1 MENVRLSKNSYRLD
15 GELKNVPVAF
25 VNGLRRILLSEIP
38 VVAVSNIQILTNS
51 SSMTHEMIH
60 QRVSM
65 LPIAVKAEEVSV
77 IRDTKLELRITVTQ
91 DTPLDVTT
99 DDFVAAGP
107 RGNILLRD
115 RDLNTPMFFLRLK
128 PGEQL
133 HIRANLSIVP
143 TGMSQVCVSTFKN
156 HIDPDIA
163 TVDRDTFVARAGED
177 PAARLEAARVFDAFH
192 IQRSFSR
199 NKETH
204 RPDWF
209 DFAVE
214 SIGVYTAPELLKK
227 ACEIYLGK
235 VTEWAKT
242 PILRESDGWYRMETE
257 GESFTL
263 GQLLQEVI
271 YLGGL
276 VEYVSRDIGHP
287 LTPKLVL
294 RFKTKTVQPEAVVE
308 RFKAEASA
316 LCENVLKSV

>member
-1 MENVRLSKNSYRLD
+1 MENIRLSKNNYRLD

-38 VVAVSNIQILTNS
+38 VVAVSNIQILENS
-51 SSMTHEMIH
+51 SSMTHEMIYH
-60 QRVSM
+60 RVSM
-65 LPIAVKAEEVSV
+65 LPVAVKAEETAV
-77 IRDTKLELRITVTQ
+77 IRDTKIELRITAPA
-91 DTPLDVTT
+91 DAPLDVTS

-107 RGNILLRD
+107 RGSVLMHD
-115 RDLNTPMFFLRLK
+115 RDLDAPMFFLRLK
-128 PGEQL
+128 AGEQL
-133 HIRANLSIVP
+133 HIRANLAIVP

-156 HIDPDIA
+156 HINPDIA
-163 TVDRDTFVARAGED
+163 TVDRDSFVARAGED
-177 PAARLEAARVFDAFH
+177 PAARLEAARVFDAFC

-199 NKETH
+199 NKETK

-209 DFAVE
+209 DFSVE
-214 SIGVYTAPELLKK
+214 SIGVYTAPELVKK

-242 PILRESDGWYRMETE
+242 PLLRESDGWYRMETD
-257 GESFTL
+257 GESYTL

-271 YLGGL
+271 YAGGL

-294 RFKTKTVQPEAVVE
+294 RFNTKTVQPEAVVD

>member
-38 VVAVSNIQILTNS
+38 VVALANIQILENS
-51 SSMTHEMIH
+51 SSMTHEMIQH
-60 QRVSM
+60 RVSM
-65 LPIAVKAEEVSV
+65 LPIAVKAEETAV
-77 IRDTKLELRITVTQ
+77 IRDTKIELKIGAPA
-91 DTPLDVTT
+91 DAPLDVTT
-99 DDFVAAGP
+99 DDFVATGP
-107 RGNILLRD
+107 RGNILMHD
-115 RDLNTPMFFLRLK
+115 RDLDTPMFFIRLK

-143 TGMSQVCVSTFKN
+143 TNMSHVCVSSFKN

-163 TVDRDTFVARAGED
+163 TVDKDTFVAQAGED
-177 PAARLEAARVFDAFH
+177 PAARLEAARVFDAFY

-199 NKETH
+199 NKETG

-209 DFAVE
+209 DFSVE
-214 SIGVYTAPELLKK
+214 SIGVYTAPELVKK

-235 VTEWAKT
+235 IAEWVKT
-242 PILRESDGWYRMETE
+242 PILRESDSWYRMETE

-276 VEYVSRDIGHP
+276 VEFVARDIGHP

-308 RFKAEASA
+308 RFKTEASA

>member
-1 MENVRLSKNSYRLD
+1 MENVRLSNNNYRLD

-25 VNGLRRILLSEIP
+25 VNGLRRILLTEIP
-38 VVAVSNIQILTNS
+38 VVAVTNIQILENS
-51 SSMTHEMIH
+51 SSMTHEMIQH
-60 QRVSM
+60 RVSM
-65 LPIAVKAEEVSV
+65 LPVAVKAEETSV
-77 IRDTKLELRITVTQ
+77 IRDTKIELKIGAP
-91 DTPLDVTT
+91 DDAPLDVST
-99 DDFVAAGP
+99 DDFVATGP
-107 RGNILLRD
+107 RGNILMHD
-115 RDLNTPMFFLRLK
+115 RDLDTPMFFIRLK
-128 PGEQL
+128 AGEQL
-133 HIRANLSIVP
+133 HIRASLSVVP
-143 TGMSQVCVSTFKN
+143 TGMSHVCVSTFKN

-163 TVDRDTFVARAGED
+163 TVDRDTFVAQAGED

-199 NKETH
+199 NKETG

-209 DFAVE
+209 DFSLE
-214 SIGVYTAPELLKK
+214 SVGVYTAPELMKK
-227 ACEIYLGK
+227 ACEIYAAK
-235 VTEWAKT
+235 IAEWVKT

-263 GQLLQEVI
+263 GQLIQEVI

-276 VEYVSRDIGHP
+276 VDFVARDIGHP
-287 LTPKLVL
+287 LTPKLVV